1 MIILMIHSSFFSF
14 STREKAIE
22 SAEENPLHD
31 FKGENVLVVFTAVE
45 EGDDEK
51 VVGKAVTQIVEDA
64 RKVHPDL
71 IVLYPYAHLSDRL
84 AKPGVAVSMLKEME
98 NMITKEMKVI
108 RAPFGWYKSFTVSC
122 YGHPLSELSRRIR
135 SEDLEEIRKSEEVKY
150 CEKFGF
156 PTSPHATF
164 MRRAVISWLKNN
176 AREMTVET
184 EGNGS
189 PVQGEFSVT
198 YSQQRGKLI
207 PCLNESPTITVNY
220 GGEFNVEIPQSFK
233 DSSNTLPLVSRG
245 GGVTRVNVNYL
256 TYYFLTQSF
265 KGKVY
270 PTLPMW
276 MSPIQVRILPVGR
289 EFLEDAIKIAEELES
304 RDIRVDIDDLNDG
317 LGNKIRRAGK
327 EWIPLVGVLGEREAK
342 TLSLTVKIREET
354 EQKSLTV
361 EEIASMVLT
370 SDPVK
375 LKRNM
380 PILLSRRPKL
390 DYL

>member
-1 MIILMIHSSFFSF
+1 M
-14 STREKAIE
+14 
-22 SAEENPLHD
+22 
-31 FKGENVLVVFTAVE
+31 
-45 EGDDEK
+45 
-51 VVGKAVTQIVEDA
+51 
-64 RKVHPDL
+64 
-71 IVLYPYAHLSDRL
+71 
-84 AKPGVAVSMLKEME
+84 
-98 NMITKEMKVI
+98 
-108 RAPFGWYKSFTVSC
+108 
-122 YGHPLSELSRRIR
+122 
-135 SEDLEEIRKSEEVKY
+135 
-150 CEKFGF
+150 
-156 PTSPHATF
+156 
-164 MRRAVISWLKNN
+164 
-176 AREMTVET
+176 
-184 EGNGS
+184 
-189 PVQGEFSVT
+189 
-198 YSQQRGKLI
+198 
-207 PCLNESPTITVNY
+207 
-220 GGEFNVEIPQSFK
+220 
-233 DSSNTLPLVSRG
+233 SRG